1 MSRAM
6 MTMEGQRR
14 RPSLKESIGF
24 ILKEGTG
31 TGPRQGE
38 GEGEGE
44 GQKKSLPAPP
54 VPAPVPSS
62 NNRPLEGRLELPTTT
77 KKLTA
82 GA

>member
-6 MTMEGQRR
+6 MAMEGQRR
-14 RPSLKESIGF
+14 RPSLKESIEF

-38 GEGEGE
+38 GEG
-44 GQKKSLPAPP
+44 QKKMPPAPP

-62 NNRPLEGRLELPTTT
+62 IQQASRA
-77 KKLTA
+77 TA
-82 GA
+82 GATDDYGVQRN